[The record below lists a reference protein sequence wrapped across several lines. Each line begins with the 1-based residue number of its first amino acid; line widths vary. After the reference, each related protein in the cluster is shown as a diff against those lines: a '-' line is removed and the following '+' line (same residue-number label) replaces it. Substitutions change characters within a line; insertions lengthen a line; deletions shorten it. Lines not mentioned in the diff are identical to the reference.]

1 MHKIFFLSQIP
12 YFWPKNSLFFLNLE
26 NVIKTFISVEM
37 TFLRLIFVE
46 SCFCGKV
53 CVILSNMGDMYMQDL
68 RKKML
73 DSLKLTLSL
82 ILPWCETD
90 QKQYKNKRTGYPQ
103 RNRNHPRVQPAR
115 GVLHFVGRLC
125 RRLVGQF
132 GRRSE
137 MKKKSQVL
145 EKAED

>member
-1 MHKIFFLSQIP
+1 MHKIFFLCQIP
-12 YFWPKNSLFFLNLE
+12 YFRPKNSLFFLNLE

-82 ILPWCETD
+82 ILP
-90 QKQYKNKRTGYPQ
+90 
-103 RNRNHPRVQPAR
+103 
-115 GVLHFVGRLC
+115 
-125 RRLVGQF
+125 
-132 GRRSE
+132 
-137 MKKKSQVL
+137 
-145 EKAED
+145 